1 MRILVMGLPGSGKT
15 TLAQELAFHLGYHH
29 LNADEVRK
37 KYDDWDFSYEGRL
50 RQAQRMYDLS
60 DSGYFI
66 LDFVC
71 PKKEFIELVSPDY
84 LIWMDTIRSSRFEDT
99 NKIFTKPERYDI
111 RVENFQYEINS
122 ILWKLTSDLLPSQ

>member
-15 TLAQELAFHLGYHH
+15 TLSRELAFHLGYRH
-29 LNADEVRK
+29 LNADEVRTQ
-37 KYDDWDFSYEGRL
+37 YDDWDFSHEGRL

-60 DSGYFI
+60 SSGNYI

-71 PKKEFIELVSPDY
+71 PKKEFVKLISPNY

-99 NKIFTKPERYDI
+99 NKIFTRPERYDI

-122 ILWKLTSDLLPSQ
+122 ILWKLTSDLLPSR